1 MKTGNFIGAINL
13 CDICQRKRNRGN
25 HAACSETRKARFA
38 TENATRRK
46 AK

>member
-1 MKTGNFIGAINL
+1 MKAGNFISALNL
-13 CDICQRKRNRGN
+13 CDICNRKRNVGN
-25 HAACSETRKARFA
+25 HSACSATRKARFA